1 MGKWWRIK
9 YRTSVNRALILT
21 GSVLLKILKE
31 KKNIFICT
39 RILSV
44 ILSRPVTQRLQ
55 WYRPRRGGHPSLWMA
70 FPLSSRVPIRGRWYS
85 QCPFPACC
93 FLLPWFDH
101 KSTRTMFIRWPLVDI
116 ERNKNI
122 DDILHVPLYVLW
134 CRINLK
140 CMVKEWAQNHY
151 FLFFR
156 TWNHC
161 MHYYNLCCC
170 CIVGVLGTI
179 SLTCPLDPID
189 VGCHNMELTGL
200 FYLAFPGYIWLY
212 PVVYI
217 LSCML
222 VWHELKPI
230 PSNPSNLSDM
240 YTTKS
245 STS

>member
-122 DDILHVPLYVLW
+122 DDILHVPLYALLQSMLLLYCWCFRYYFTHMSSRSNW
-134 CRINLK
+134 CRLSQHG
-140 CMVKEWAQNHY
+140 AHR
-151 FLFFR
+151 F
-156 TWNHC
+156 
-161 MHYYNLCCC
+161 
-170 CIVGVLGTI
+170 VLSGI
-179 SLTCPLDPID
+179 SRVHMT
-189 VGCHNMELTGL
+189 
-200 FYLAFPGYIWLY
+200 
-212 PVVYI
+212 
-217 LSCML
+217 LSCSLYFILYACMA
-222 VWHELKPI
+222 WA
-230 PSNPSNLSDM
+230 
-240 YTTKS
+240 
-245 STS
+245 